1 MIGEV
6 EFGNDSPGG
15 RRVAG
20 KKVLI
25 TGAAQGLGAACARL
39 LARHGARVTL
49 ADLNLAGAQS
59 VAGQINAEQGAGTAF
74 AVRLD
79 VRNEPEWIEVLE
91 RANAHM
97 EGMSVLVN
105 NAGIIGSGSIEE
117 LSFADWRRTHEVNL
131 DGVFL
136 GAKYALPYLRKNQP
150 GSIINLSS
158 IAGLIASHSM
168 PAYNSSKAAVW
179 MLSKS
184 IALHCAREKLDI
196 RCNSV
201 HPTFIN
207 TPILDELRRQYG
219 TAAAEEKLARQVPLG
234 RIGEPAD
241 VAFAVLYLASDESR
255 FVTGAELKVDGGI
268 SAL

>member
-1 MIGEV
+1 MSAKG
-6 EFGNDSPGG
+6 EFGNDAPGA
-15 RRVAG
+15 RRVEG

-49 ADLNLAGAQS
+49 ADLNLSGAQG
-59 VAGQINAEQGAGTAF
+59 VAAQINAEHGREGAF
-74 AVRLD
+74 AAHLD
-79 VRNEPEWIEVLE
+79 VRHETEWIEVLE
-91 RANAHM
+91 RANAQM
-97 EGMSVLVN
+97 EGLSVLVN
-105 NAGIIGSGSIEE
+105 SAGIIGSGSIEE
-117 LSFADWRRTHEVNL
+117 LSLADWRRTHEVNL

-136 GAKYALPYLRKNQP
+136 GAKHALAYLRRNQP

-158 IAGLIASHSM
+158 IAGLIASHNM

-179 MLSKS
+179 LLSKS

-207 TPILDELRRQYG
+207 TPILDEFRHKFG
-219 TAAAEEKLARQVPLG
+219 ADAAEQKLARQVPLG

-268 SAL
+268 SAQ

>member
-1 MIGEV
+1 MS
-6 EFGNDSPGG
+6 GNEESGNSAPRE
-15 RRVAG
+15 RRAEG
-20 KKVLI
+20 KKVMI

-49 ADLNLAGAQS
+49 ADLNLSGAQG
-59 VAGQINAEQGAGTAF
+59 VAAQINAEYGRGTAF
-74 AVRLD
+74 AARLD
-79 VRNEPEWIEVLE
+79 VRHETEWIEVLE
-91 RANAHM
+91 VANAQM
-97 EGMSVLVN
+97 EGLSVLVN
-105 NAGIIGSGSIEE
+105 SAGIIGSGSIEE
-117 LSFADWRRTHEVNL
+117 LSFSDWRRTHEVNL

-136 GAKYALPYLRKNQP
+136 GAKYALPYLRRNQP

-158 IAGLIASHSM
+158 IAGLIASHNM

-179 MLSKS
+179 LLSKS

-196 RCNSV
+196 RCNSI

-207 TPILDELRRQYG
+207 TPILDEFRHKYG
-219 TAAAEEKLARQVPLG
+219 ADAAEQKLARQVPLG

-241 VAFAVLYLASDESR
+241 VAFAVLYLACDESR

-268 SAL
+268 SAQ